1 MLSCPACGRDNP
13 ADALFCNGCGTAL
26 GLEPDDRR
34 EERKVVTVLFADLVG
49 FTSRAERMD
58 PEDVRGL
65 LTPYWQHLRD
75 ELERFGGTVE
85 KFIGDAVMALF
96 GAPVAHEDDPER
108 AVRAALAIR
117 DWVRESGED
126 LQVRIAVNTGE
137 ALVLLG
143 ARPGEGEGMAAGDVV
158 NTAARMQ
165 SAASVNGILV
175 GETTYRST
183 RDTIDYAARDPV
195 IAKGKAEPITTWEPV
210 QAKSRAAVELVSGG
224 AFVGRQHEL
233 DLLAGAL
240 ARARRERE
248 PQLATVSG
256 VPGIGKSRLVR
267 ELFALVDADEEII
280 RWRSGRSLPYGD
292 GISLWALGEIVKAEL
307 GLLESD
313 DREEAETKL
322 AQSLEEVIP
331 DPSERDWVEMHLRPL
346 VGLGESVRTSENR
359 SESFAA
365 WRRYL
370 EALADRR
377 PTVLVFEDLQWADDG
392 LLDFIDELVEWVTDV
407 ALLVVC
413 TTRPELLDRRPG
425 WGGGKRN
432 ALTVSLASLSD
443 EETARIVMGALDQ
456 PLLPAE
462 TQAAVLARAGGN
474 PLYAEQYARML
485 AEGLD
490 TTADLPET
498 VQGIIAA
505 RLDLLPSEEKALLQD
520 AAVLGRVFWPA
531 ALTAVGAD
539 AGDGVEERVSALVRK
554 EFVRRDRRSSLAGET
569 EYLFAHGLVRDVAY
583 AQIPRGARAEKHRRV
598 AEWIETLSPDR
609 AADRAEM
616 LAHHYTAALEFGH
629 AAGLDMGDLLEP
641 ARKALHDAGDRAAA
655 LNSFTAA
662 QAHYI
667 AALQLWPESDPDRPR
682 VLLAHAEAGYML
694 GASGAIADLGRA
706 VAALIDVGDLEGA
719 AVGELLSA
727 RSSWYAG
734 LRDDADAHADR
745 ALELLADAPPAEAKV
760 GALAERARLLMLRG
774 ENARSSELATQGLE
788 LARELGLERLE
799 ASLLITRGTCALADD
814 TNDDL
819 SRGVEIAERVKD
831 LDQLYRGLNNL
842 AEAAIRRGDLA
853 AADRLY
859 LRMRTEQEA
868 LGLRTHLLW
877 TGGQAST
884 VRFETGDWD
893 AALKLAEPLIA
904 EAEAGRPHVLESQ
917 ARGVRGTIRYAR
929 GDAAGALADG
939 RRGVVVAREAKDP
952 QTVGPALAL
961 LAQMLIGEGERS
973 EARELVDEL
982 LELHTEVEP
991 YYTMSV
997 YLLWPAYDLGL
1008 ARASS
1013 EIFETSHGSPWIE
1026 AALAVWRG
1034 DLETAADAYA
1044 RHGATVLEADTR
1056 LRAAAQLRAAGNQV
1070 AADDQLARAIA
1081 FYRSVGATRR
1091 TRDAEALL
1099 AATA

>member
-1 MLSCPACGRDNP
+1 MCRRDNP
-13 ADALFCNGCGTAL
+13 ADALFCNGCGAAL
-26 GLEPDDRR
+26 TVESDHRR

-58 PEDVRGL
+58 PEDVRGM

-165 SAASVNGILV
+165 SAAPVNGILV
-175 GETTYRST
+175 GETTYRAT

-195 IAKGKAEPITTWEPV
+195 IAKGKAEPIAAWEPV
-210 QAKSRAAVELVSGG
+210 QAKSRAAVELFSGG
-224 AFVGRQHEL
+224 PFVGRQNEL

-313 DREEAETKL
+313 DREEAEAKL
-322 AQSLEEVIP
+322 AQSVEEVVS
-331 DPSERDWVEMHLRPL
+331 DPSERDWVKMHLQAL
-346 VGLGESVRTSENR
+346 VGLGESGRAGENR

-392 LLDFIDELVEWVTDV
+392 LLDFVDELVEWVTDV

-443 EETARIVMGALDQ
+443 DETARIVMGALEQ

-490 TTADLPET
+490 TAAELPET

-505 RLDLLPSEEKALLQD
+505 RLDLLPSEEKALLQN
-520 AAVLGRVFWPA
+520 AAVLGRVFWPG
-531 ALTAVGAD
+531 ALTAIGSD
-539 AGDGVEERVSALVRK
+539 AGEGVEERVNALVRK
-554 EFVRRDRRSSLAGET
+554 EFVRRDRRSSLSGET

-609 AADRAEM
+609 AADRVEM
-616 LAHHYTAALEFGH
+616 LAHHYKAALEYGY
-629 AAGLDMGDLLEP
+629 AAGLDMSNVLEP
-641 ARKALHDAGDRAAA
+641 ARHALHDAGGRAVA
-655 LNSFTAA
+655 LNSFAA
-662 QAHYI
+662 ARAHFA
-667 AALQLWPESDPDRPR
+667 AALELWPESDPERPR
-682 VLLAHAEAGYML
+682 VLLAHAEAGFML
-694 GASGAIADLGRA
+694 GASGAIADLERA
-706 VAALIDVGDLEGA
+706 ISALIEVGNLEGA

-727 RSSWYAG
+727 RSSWFAG

-745 ALELLADAPPAEAKV
+745 ALELLADAPPSEAKV
-760 GALAERARLLMLRG
+760 GVLAERARLLMLRG
-774 ENARSSELATQGLE
+774 DYPRSAELATQGLE
-788 LARELGLERLE
+788 FARELGLERLE
-799 ASLLITRGTCALADD
+799 GSLLITRGTCDLGDD
-814 TNDDL
+814 SNEDL

-853 AADRLY
+853 TADGLY
-859 LRMRTEQEA
+859 LRMRTEEEA
-868 LGLRTHLLW
+868 LGLRTHLFW
-877 TGGQAST
+877 ADSQAST
-884 VRFETGDWD
+884 LRFETGDWD
-893 AALKLAEPLIA
+893 AALKLADSLIA
-904 EAEAGRPHVLESQ
+904 EAEAGRPHYLESQ
-917 ARGVRGTIRYAR
+917 ARYVRGLIRYAR
-929 GDAAGALADG
+929 GDAAGALADA
-939 RRGVVVAREAKDP
+939 RRGAAAAREAKDP
-952 QTVGPALAL
+952 QTVGPALAI
-961 LAQMLIGEGERS
+961 LAQMLIGEGERA

-982 LELHTEVEP
+982 LSLFREHEP

-1008 ARASS
+1008 GQASS
-1013 EIFETSHGSPWIE
+1013 KIFETSRGSPWIE

-1034 DLETAADAYA
+1034 DLATAADAYA
-1044 RHGATVLEADTR
+1044 RHGASVLEAETR
-1056 LRAAAQLRAAGNQV
+1056 LRAAAQLRAAGKRG
-1070 AADDQLARAIA
+1070 AADDQLVRAIA
-1081 FYRSVGATRR
+1081 FFRSVGATRR
-1091 TRDAEALL
+1091 IRDAEALL